1 MMFAN
6 KKEKKAAWDEFVNDN
21 AARECGLV
29 SDDGIKLGPI
39 DLNNGRKLSRLF
51 DVDPKDYE
59 PDEDLERE
67 REEEREQE
75 RFRRAQNAWVT
86 WGHGQ

>member
-1 MMFAN
+1 MFAN
-6 KKEKKAAWDEFVNDN
+6 KKEKKAAWEEFLSDN
-21 AARECGLV
+21 AARECGLNTTV

-67 REEEREQE
+67 RAAE
-75 RFRRAQNAWVT
+75 RFGRQQTAWVT
-86 WGHGQ
+86 GGHEQ